1 MRVISQDG
9 TIDVPYDYFSLSISG
24 AKIVSGMVED
34 RNVFPIFCHNL
45 SSPNGTKLAD
55 YSTEAK
61 AVKAMEMLR
70 KAYTGK
76 PKLNVNEIPNLTPQ
90 EFGEKLGISDI
101 LLCDKTNAD
110 VSFSSNYY
118 FQFPQDDE
126 IEV

>member
-1 MRVISQDG
+1 MRIVSQDG
-9 TIDVPYDYFSLSISG
+9 TIDVPYDYFSLSMSSG
-24 AKIVSGMVED
+24 KYKDVE
-34 RNVFPIFCHNL
+34 VAYIYCHNL
-45 SSPNGTKLAD
+45 SSPNGTKLAE

-61 AVKAMEMLR
+61 ALKAMEMLR
-70 KAYTGK
+70 EAYTGK

-118 FQFPQDDE
+118 FQFPQDNE

>member
-9 TIDVPYDYFSLSISG
+9 AVDVPYETGSFNMICAELVEPKRTNIYCHHSSIG
-24 AKIVSGMVED
+24 VAIKIAE
-34 RNVFPIFCHNL
+34 
-45 SSPNGTKLAD
+45 

-61 AVKAMEMLR
+61 AIKAMEMLR
-70 KAYTGK
+70 EAYTGK

>member
-9 TIDVPYDYFSLSISG
+9 AVDVPYETSSFNMICAELVEPKRTNIYCHHSSIG
-24 AKIVSGMVED
+24 VAIKIAE
-34 RNVFPIFCHNL
+34 
-45 SSPNGTKLAD
+45 

-61 AVKAMEMLR
+61 AIKAMEMLR
-70 KAYTGK
+70 EAYTGK

>member
-9 TIDVPYDYFSLSISG
+9 TIDVPYEYISLVISI
-24 AKIVSGMVED
+24 AKCKDVEH
-34 RNVFPIFCHNL
+34 VCIYCHNI
-45 SSPNGTKLAD
+45 SAPHGTRLAE

-70 KAYTGK
+70 EAYTGK
-76 PKLNVNEIPNLTPQ
+76 PKLNVDEIPNLTPQ

>member
-9 TIDVPYDYFSLSISG
+9 TIDVPYETGSFNMICAELVEPKRTNIYCHHSSIG
-24 AKIVSGMVED
+24 VAIKIAE
-34 RNVFPIFCHNL
+34 
-45 SSPNGTKLAD
+45 
-55 YSTEAK
+55 YSAEAK
-61 AVKAMEMLR
+61 AIKAMQMLR
-70 KAYTGK
+70 EAYTGK